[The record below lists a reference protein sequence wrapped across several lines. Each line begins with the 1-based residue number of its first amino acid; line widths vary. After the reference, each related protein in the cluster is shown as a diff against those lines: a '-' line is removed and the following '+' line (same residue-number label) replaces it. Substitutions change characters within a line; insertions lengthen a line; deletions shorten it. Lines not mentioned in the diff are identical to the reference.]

1 MDIINEASTH
11 PARSRS
17 EIASAQTERS
27 VGSPESGSGKEGE
40 RGMQRR
46 YAFPSPGRGITASDS
61 IRQDDGGVADKGR
74 DIDEKESQ

>member
-1 MDIINEASTH
+1 MDIINEASTR

-40 RGMQRR
+40 KENATALR
-46 YAFPSPGRGITASDS
+46 FPIPCEGYHGL
-61 IRQDDGGVADKGR
+61 
-74 DIDEKESQ
+74 